1 LLIVVSVAFFVLRM
15 TGDTV
20 HLYVD
25 LNSTPEQEE
34 LIRQQL
40 GLDRPLWVQYFW
52 FIGDIL
58 KGEFGESLQYHM
70 PALDVVLGRVGMT
83 LQLVACA
90 LVLALIVGVLLGI
103 VAAVYK
109 DRFADLAITTV
120 AVTGQSMPSFWLGI
134 LLVQIFALNL
144 GWLPTSGTGTWMHLV
159 LPSVTLAAFLMPNLI
174 LLTRTSVLEVS
185 NELYVTTARSK
196 GVPRL
201 QTMFR
206 HILPNSVNPI
216 ISFFGVQ
223 MGRLVGGSVVTET
236 IFAWPGVGRLM
247 VGSIFQRDVPVVVAA
262 VVIVSLSIVL
272 ANLLVDIL
280 QSLADPRVRLE

>member
-1 LLIVVSVAFFVLRM
+1 M